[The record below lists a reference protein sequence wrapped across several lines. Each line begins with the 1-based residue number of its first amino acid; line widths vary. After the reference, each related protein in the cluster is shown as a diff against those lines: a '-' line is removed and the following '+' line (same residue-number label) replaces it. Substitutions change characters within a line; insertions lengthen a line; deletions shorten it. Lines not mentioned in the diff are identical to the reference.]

1 MSKFTIQDRL
11 EQILESI
18 DVITERC
25 ENISDCNEFFLSPGK
40 MMLFDSIVMR
50 LQVIG
55 ELVGKL
61 LQDRTKPLDSHPE
74 IPWVQIYDMRNLIS
88 HEYANID
95 EAIVFSAIKEDLPKL
110 RPVVKDILHELSN
123 EK

>member
-1 MSKFTIQDRL
+1 MYRTNYTVKDRL
-11 EQILESI
+11 QQILESI
-18 DVITERC
+18 DVIEERC
-25 ENISDCNEFFLSPGK
+25 NTVGDYNEFFMSPEK
-40 MMLFDSIVMR
+40 MMLFDSVVMR

-61 LQDRTKPLDSHPE
+61 LQDKTHPLESHPE

-95 EAIVFSAIKEDLPKL
+95 EAIVYSVIKDELPLLRIAIEDLLTRMK
-110 RPVVKDILHELSN
+110 
-123 EK
+123 

>member
-1 MSKFTIQDRL
+1 MYREAFTVKDRL

-18 DVITERC
+18 DIITERC
-25 ENISDCNEFFLSPGK
+25 KDINDCNEFFLSPGK
-40 MMLFDSIVMR
+40 MMLFDSVVMR

-61 LQDRTKPLDSHPE
+61 LKEKSKPLEAYPE
-74 IPWVQIYDMRNLIS
+74 IPWAQIYDMRNFIS

-95 EAIVFSAIKEDLPKL
+95 EAIVFSAIKEDLPIL
-110 RPVVKDILHELSN
+110 RPVVEELL
-123 EK
+123 KKV

>member
-1 MSKFTIQDRL
+1 MQWVLPLSRQDDAFRL
-11 EQILESI
+11 CG
-18 DVITERC
+18 DA
-25 ENISDCNEFFLSPGK
+25 
-40 MMLFDSIVMR
+40 

-61 LQDRTKPLDSHPE
+61 LKEASQPLSNHPE

-95 EAIVFSAIKEDLPKL
+95 EAVVFSAIKEDLPQL
-110 RPVVKDILHELSN
+110 RPVIEELLKD
-123 EK
+123 

>member
-1 MSKFTIQDRL
+1 MSKEEYSIQDRL
-11 EQILESI
+11 EQILECI

-25 ENISDCNEFFLSPGK
+25 KDINDCNEFFLTPGN
-40 MMLFDSIVMR
+40 MMLFDSVVMR

-61 LQDRTKPLDSHPE
+61 LKEKSQPLSSHPE
-74 IPWVQIYDMRNLIS
+74 IPWVRIYDMRNLIS

-95 EAIVFSAIKEDLPKL
+95 EAIVFSAIKEELPHLRSVVEDLLK
-110 RPVVKDILHELSN
+110 
-123 EK
+123 

>member
-1 MSKFTIQDRL
+1 MSREEYTVRDRL
-11 EQILESI
+11 SQILESI
-18 DVITERC
+18 DVIMERC
-25 ENISDCNEFFLSPGK
+25 KDINECNEFFLSPGK
-40 MMLFDSIVMR
+40 MMLFDSVVMR

-61 LQDRTKPLDSHPE
+61 LKEESRPLAKHPE

-95 EAIVFSAIKEDLPKL
+95 EAVVFSAIKEDLPQL
-110 RPVVKDILHELSN
+110 RSVIEELL
-123 EK
+123 KY

>member
-1 MSKFTIQDRL
+1 MSREEYTIKDRL
-11 EQILESI
+11 SQILESI
-18 DVITERC
+18 DVIMERC
-25 ENISDCNEFFLSPGK
+25 KDINECNEFFLSPEK
-40 MMLFDSIVMR
+40 MMLFDSVVMR

-61 LQDRTKPLDSHPE
+61 LKEKSQPLAAFPE

-95 EAIVFSAIKEDLPKL
+95 EDIIVSVINDDLIPLKTAIEDLLKTY
-110 RPVVKDILHELSN
+110 
-123 EK
+123 

>member
-1 MSKFTIQDRL
+1 MCRVGYTIKDRL

-18 DVITERC
+18 DIITDRC
-25 ENISDCNEFFLSPGK
+25 KDIHDCNDFFLSSG
-40 MMLFDSIVMR
+40 MTMLFDSVVMR

-61 LQDRTKPLDSHPE
+61 LKEESKPLEAYPE
-74 IPWVQIYDMRNLIS
+74 IPWVQIYDMRNFIS

-95 EAIVFSAIKEDLPKL
+95 EAIVFSAIKDDLPRL
-110 RPVVKDILHELSN
+110 RSAVVELL
-123 EK
+123 KRI

>member
-1 MSKFTIQDRL
+1 MYRDEITIQDRF
-11 EQILESI
+11 EQILECI

-25 ENISDCNEFFLSPGK
+25 KDINDCNEFFLSPGK
-40 MMLFDSIVMR
+40 MMLFDSVVMR

-61 LQDRTKPLDSHPE
+61 LKEPTKPLASHPE

-95 EAIVFSAIKEDLPKL
+95 EAIVFSAIKEELPNLRIAIEDLLK
-110 RPVVKDILHELSN
+110 KD
-123 EK
+123 

>member
-1 MSKFTIQDRL
+1 MYKEENTVKDRL

-25 ENISDCNEFFLSPGK
+25 KDIQDCNEFFLSPGK
-40 MMLFDSIVMR
+40 MMLFDSVVMR

-61 LQDRTKPLDSHPE
+61 LKEQTQPLAVHPE

-95 EAIVFSAIKEDLPKL
+95 EAIVFSVIKEERPQL
-110 RPVVKDILHELSN
+110 RPVVEDLLKRA
-123 EK
+123 K